1 MDETMKCIPEVSEA
15 DVEVL
20 RGAGFGASRYGEV
33 LLARFKDDNHHRQNH
48 HHHNHNRSWNHRTG
62 NEVSSSE
69 TECGNDSR
77 DKSSSSACSGTD
89 ETLVVLK
96 TLEKEK
102 LRPEFL
108 HEMKSKWFISAKSE
122 RVAKLIGYLSV
133 GGGGGGQQ
141 SAPKSMAMVLE
152 CGNCDLAHY
161 LRTCDKKVVGLPTLL
176 HIGAEVAAGMK
187 YLETLGYVHRD
198 LAARN
203 CIIYTASLQVK
214 ITDIAALVAGNAPDY
229 CNGVAI
235 RWAAPEALLNGA
247 YSTKSDVYSYGVT
260 LWEVL
265 TYGLIRPHPAEA
277 TDEEYLG
284 KVITA
289 YEAYVHDCAAT

>member
-1 MDETMKCIPEVSEA
+1 
-15 DVEVL
+15 
-20 RGAGFGASRYGEV
+20 
-33 LLARFKDDNHHRQNH
+33 
-48 HHHNHNRSWNHRTG
+48 
-62 NEVSSSE
+62 
-69 TECGNDSR
+69 
-77 DKSSSSACSGTD
+77 
-89 ETLVVLK
+89 
-96 TLEKEK
+96 
-102 LRPEFL
+102 
-108 HEMKSKWFISAKSE
+108 
-122 RVAKLIGYLSV
+122 
-133 GGGGGGQQ
+133 
-141 SAPKSMAMVLE
+141 
-152 CGNCDLAHY
+152 
-161 LRTCDKKVVGLPTLL
+161 
-176 HIGAEVAAGMK
+176 MK

-289 YEAYVHDCAAT
+289 YEAYVHDCAATVSVPFSLCFAYVLEVFRIRSLEPGSMVENFIQCFL